1 MYSSPILFNTVLQV
15 KPPLANKKQQDVH
28 KLKKF
33 STTFQIE
40 FTQRVQKELLLKN
53 RFGPVLILIRR
64 GKFSTKINKNLSRK
78 CG

>member
-15 KPPLANKKQQDVH
+15 KLPLANKKQQDVH

-40 FTQRVQKELLLKN
+40 FTHRVQKELL
-53 RFGPVLILIRR
+53 
-64 GKFSTKINKNLSRK
+64 
-78 CG
+78 